1 MSNNKIVISGN
12 NGGNFSVNCNSFG
25 DSCIDIIGNNFGNVS
40 DITINGKTFSNNNVN
55 HSSRSQ
61 SFKINKEE
69 RIAVNGI
76 TKFSIGSETVPI
88 EVRVT
93 DQPVAIFSLNGT
105 VNGSPDMKLNVQ
117 KWDDELMVDVQ
128 SPSVCFNSNVKL
140 TVELPKMKFEGIEL
154 KNVSSDVHLDEG
166 VSARG
171 VAIKTTS
178 GNVHLD
184 KGVSVRDLV
193 IKTTSGNVDTQAT
206 FVRAQF
212 STKSGELNFTVNA
225 MEDIFVEASSVSGNV
240 LGKLNNIRHANVR
253 QDTVS
258 GFCRNCHDGSEG
270 HVANI
275 WISTVSGNSFVY

>member
-1 MSNNKIVISGN
+1 MGSNKIVISGN
-12 NGGNFSVNCNSFG
+12 SGSNFSVNCNSSS

-40 DITINGKTFSNNNVN
+40 DITINGKTFSSNNVN
-55 HSSRSQ
+55 HSPDIQ
-61 SFKINKEE
+61 NFKVNKEE
-69 RIAVNGI
+69 RIAVNGL
-76 TKFSIGSETVPI
+76 TKFSIGSENVPI

-105 VNGSPDMKLNVQ
+105 VGGSKDMGLNIRR
-117 KWDDELMVDVQ
+117 WSDELMVDVL

-140 TVELPKMKFEGIEL
+140 TIELPKMKFERIEL
-154 KNVSSDVHLDEG
+154 KNVSGDVHLDEG

-171 VAIKTTS
+171 VEIKTKS

-184 KGVSVRDLV
+184 EGVSVLDLV

-206 FVRAQF
+206 FERAQF

-225 MEDIFVEASSVSGNV
+225 MKDIFVEASSVSGNV

-258 GFCRNCHDGSEG
+258 GFCRNCHDENEG
-270 HVANI
+270 HIANI